1 MIDFSKGIPKA
12 IGPHLEYREEVR
24 KICAKDAGARRAA
37 IAMCQEDA
45 VFFFNTFYWLFEPRP
60 RKNPRTGKL
69 MPKKIPFITRPHQ
82 DEAIKKIEKSLG
94 FQDIIGVKSRD
105 EGATWISCGFAD
117 RDLCFED
124 YVSIC
129 LISRNREAIY
139 KADDHGTVFWKIKWG
154 YEQLPRWMRG
164 DKGKHWDFNIS
175 DLVMTNMVRHGT
187 ITGFASA
194 AEAGS
199 GSRTKWG
206 LVDECSKIP
215 VPKDEQILT
224 ALQAVTD
231 SRMIIATPRGMGNA
245 YAQAVYEESD
255 SCRFRLMWWQN
266 PAKNRGLYK
275 LIGERVEAVDPENNP
290 LLPQYD
296 PPTKEIKQRW
306 DRLKKRGFDLHKG
319 VRSDWYDRQCDRPR
333 ATPTSVAQEQDADFG
348 GSASQVFGS
357 EFLEVANAS
366 CRDAYRSG
374 DFHFDKETLKG
385 EFETIEY
392 GPMKLWCEL
401 DPSGAPP
408 RKRYAVGADVST
420 GANTDTSSNS
430 VAVVID
436 CVTGEQVAEYTSK
449 TLEPNDWA
457 DLIMAIGKWFWD
469 AHLNWESNGPGGKVT
484 TRVKERNYSDP
495 FQRNALQ
502 SRKIKQEPKL
512 GWFQSAEAKEVLFGD
527 ISTEVRSSKIIVRS
541 KDMAHEFT
549 QYVRDD
555 LKGGKIVHNR
565 TGDDFSHGDRVI
577 AFGLAIQCIKQRPVK
592 IDPETDGLKGEH
604 SEDDPP
610 INTMAYRENAL
621 KEAERRDADDWD
633 DRGPAEMM
641 GLTSLTGLSFD
652 QDFW

>member
-12 IGPHLEYREEVR
+12 MEPHLEYRRMVR
-24 KICAKDAGARRAA
+24 ELCAKDHGARKAA
-37 IAMCQEDA
+37 TAMCQEDA

-60 RKNPRTGKL
+60 RKNPRTGKML
-69 MPKKIPFITRPHQ
+69 PKKIPFITRPHQ
-82 DEAIKKIEKSLG
+82 DEAIRDIEKNLG
-94 FQDIIGVKSRD
+94 FRDIIGVKSRD
-105 EGATWISCGFAD
+105 EGATWISCAFAD

-164 DKGKHWDFNIS
+164 DKGKHWDFSIS
-175 DLVMTNMVRHGT
+175 DLVMTNLVRHGT

-194 AEAGS
+194 SEAGS

-215 VPKDEQILT
+215 VPKDDQILT

-245 YAQAVYEESD
+245 YANVVHEDSD
-255 SCRFRLMWWQN
+255 SCRFKLMWWQN
-266 PAKNRGLYK
+266 PAKNRGLYRMD
-275 LIGERVEAVDPENNP
+275 GDTPVACDPENNP

-306 DRLKKRGFDLHKG
+306 ERLKKRGFDLRRG
-319 VRSDWYDRQCDRPR
+319 FRSDWYDRQCDRPN
-333 ATPTSVAQEQDADFG
+333 ATPQSIAQEQDADFG
-348 GSASQVFGS
+348 GSATQVFGS
-357 EFLEVANAS
+357 EFLETANAS
-366 CRDAYRSG
+366 CRPPYRQG
-374 DFHFDKETLKG
+374 DFQFDKEDLKG
-385 EFETIEY
+385 EFQTIEF

-401 DPSGAPP
+401 DPNGRPP
-408 RKRYAVGADVST
+408 RKRYTIGADVAT
-420 GANTDTSSNS
+420 GGGTDTSSNS
-430 VAVVID
+430 AAVVFD
-436 CVTGEQVAEYTSK
+436 YETGEQVAEYTSK

-457 DLIMAIGKWFWD
+457 DLLMAIGNWFWG

-484 TRVKERNYSDP
+484 TRVRERNYTDP
-495 FQRNALQ
+495 FIRNAIQ
-502 SRKIKQEPKL
+502 SRKVTQEAKL

-527 ISTEVRSSKIIVRS
+527 ISTEIRSSAVVIRS
-541 KDMAHEFT
+541 KDLAHEFT

-555 LKGGKIVHNR
+555 LKGGKIVHNK
-565 TGDDFSHGDRVI
+565 TGDDASHGDRVI
-577 AFGLAIQCIKQRPVK
+577 ACGLGIACIKQRPK
-592 IDPETDGLKGEH
+592 TPKQDLDGEKGEY

-610 INTMAYRENAL
+610 INTMAYREHMARQH
-621 KEAERRDADDWD
+621 ERAEADDWD

-641 GLTSLTGLSFD
+641 GTNSLSGLEFD
-652 QDFW
+652 KDFW